1 MAVADAVGGN
11 RMSKVRNIKRKV
23 FPGEELAVIEEYNVG
38 EGSYQE
44 DGLVRSEELGETRL
58 NKEKRALEVK
68 KVTRRLNL
76 PLEGVIIIA
85 EAGSVTRRDARV
97 DIFRVDGK
105 KIEPTYTGVVH
116 ISDVAREFG
125 RNLEQALRSGD
136 IVRAVVAN
144 TKNRIIQLSMAGPE
158 YGVVYAYCSRCGG
171 ILENQNGRLTCPKCK
186 RVERRQ
192 IARSYGKEDISS

>member
-1 MAVADAVGGN
+1 
-11 RMSKVRNIKRKV
+11 MSKARNIKRNV
-23 FPGEELAVIEEYNVG
+23 FPGEELAVIEEFNEG

-58 NKEKRALEVK
+58 DMDKRALEVK
-68 KVTRRLNL
+68 KVTKHLNL
-76 PLEGVIIIA
+76 PLEGIVVIA
-85 EAGSVTRRDARV
+85 EAGSVTRRDARL
-97 DIFRVDGK
+97 DIFRVDAK

-116 ISDVAREFG
+116 INDVAREFG

-144 TKNRIIQLSMAGPE
+144 TKNRIIQLSMAGPD
-158 YGVVYAYCSRCGG
+158 YGVVYAYCSRCGD
-171 ILENQNGRLTCPKCK
+171 ILENQKGRLTCPKCK

>member
-1 MAVADAVGGN
+1 
-11 RMSKVRNIKRKV
+11 MSKVRNIKRKV
-23 FPGEELAVIEEYNVG
+23 FPGEELAVIEEYNIG

-44 DGLVRSEELGETRL
+44 DGLVRSEELGETKL

-76 PLEGVIIIA
+76 PLEGVIVIA

-97 DIFRVDGK
+97 DIFRVNGK

-136 IVRAVVAN
+136 MVRAVVAN

-158 YGVVYAYCSRCGG
+158 YGVIYAYCSRCGG

>member
-1 MAVADAVGGN
+1 
-11 RMSKVRNIKRKV
+11 MSKVRNIKRKV
-23 FPGEELAVIEEYNVG
+23 FPGEELAVIEEYNIG

-44 DGLVRSEELGETRL
+44 DGLVRSEELGETKL

-76 PLEGVIIIA
+76 PLEGVIVIA

-97 DIFRVDGK
+97 DIFRVNGK

-144 TKNRIIQLSMAGPE
+144 TKNRIIQLSMTSPE
-158 YGVVYAYCSRCGG
+158 YGVIYAYCSRCGG

>member
-1 MAVADAVGGN
+1 
-11 RMSKVRNIKRKV
+11 MSKVSNIKRKV

-76 PLEGVIIIA
+76 PLEGVIVIA

-144 TKNRIIQLSMAGPE
+144 TKNRIIQLSMAGPD

-171 ILENQNGRLTCPKCK
+171 ILENQNGRLTCPRCK

>member
-1 MAVADAVGGN
+1 
-11 RMSKVRNIKRKV
+11 MSKAGNVKRKV
-23 FPGEELAVIEEYNVG
+23 FPGDELAVIEEYNDG

-58 NKEKRALEVK
+58 NREKRALEVK
-68 KVTRRLNL
+68 KVTKPLNL
-76 PLEGVIIIA
+76 PLEGVVVIA

-97 DIFRVDGK
+97 DIFRIDGK
-105 KIEPTYTGVVH
+105 KIEPTYTGVIH

-144 TKNRIIQLSMAGPE
+144 TKNRIIQLSMGAPE
-158 YGVVYAYCSRCGG
+158 YGVIYAYCGRCGG
-171 ILENQNGRLTCPKCK
+171 ILENQKGRLMCPNCK

>member
-1 MAVADAVGGN
+1 
-11 RMSKVRNIKRKV
+11 MSKAGNIKRKV
-23 FPGEELAVIEEYNVG
+23 FPGDELAVIEEYNDG

-58 NKEKRALEVK
+58 NREKRALEVK
-68 KVTRRLNL
+68 KVTKPLNL
-76 PLEGVIIIA
+76 PVEGAIVIA

-97 DIFRVDGK
+97 DIFRIDGK
-105 KIEPTYTGVVH
+105 KIEPTYTGVIH

-144 TKNRIIQLSMAGPE
+144 TKNRIIQLSIAGPE
-158 YGVVYAYCSRCGG
+158 YGVIYAYCSRCGG
-171 ILENQNGRLTCPKCK
+171 ILENQKGRLTCPNCK

-192 IARSYGKEDISS
+192 TARSYGKEDISS

>member
-1 MAVADAVGGN
+1 
-11 RMSKVRNIKRKV
+11 MSKVRNVNRKV

-58 NKEKRALEVK
+58 NKEKRALEVE
-68 KVTRRLNL
+68 KVTKHLNL

-85 EAGSVTRRDARV
+85 ETGSVTRRDARV

-105 KIEPTYTGVVH
+105 KIVPTYTGVVH
-116 ISDVAREFG
+116 INDVAREFS

-158 YGVVYAYCSRCGG
+158 YGVVYAYCSRCGASSRTRMG
-171 ILENQNGRLTCPKCK
+171 ASPAPVASESSA
-186 RVERRQ
+186 
-192 IARSYGKEDISS
+192 AR

>member
-1 MAVADAVGGN
+1 
-11 RMSKVRNIKRKV
+11 MSKVRNIKRKV
-23 FPGEELAVIEEYNVG
+23 FPGEELAVIEEYNDG

-44 DGLVRSEELGETRL
+44 DGLVRSEELGETTL

-68 KVTRRLNL
+68 KVTRHLNL
-76 PLEGVIIIA
+76 PLEGVIVIA

-105 KIEPTYTGVVH
+105 KIEPTFTGVVH

-158 YGVVYAYCSRCGG
+158 YGVIYAYCSRCGG
-171 ILENQNGRLTCPKCK
+171 ILENQKGRLTCLKCK

>member
-1 MAVADAVGGN
+1 
-11 RMSKVRNIKRKV
+11 MSKAGNIKRKV
-23 FPGEELAVIEEYNVG
+23 FPGEELAVIEEYNDG

-68 KVTRRLNL
+68 KVTRHLNL
-76 PLEGVIIIA
+76 PLEGVIVIA
-85 EAGSVTRRDARV
+85 ETGSVTRRDARV

-171 ILENQNGRLTCPKCK
+171 ILENQKGRLTCPKCK

-192 IARSYGKEDISS
+192 IAKSYGKEDISS

>member
-11 RMSKVRNIKRKV
+11 GMSKVRNVKRKV
-23 FPGEELAVIEEYNVG
+23 FPGEELAVIEEYNDG

-68 KVTRRLNL
+68 KVTRHLNL
-76 PLEGVIIIA
+76 PLEGVIVIA
-85 EAGSVTRRDARV
+85 ETGSVTRRDARV

-171 ILENQNGRLTCPKCK
+171 ILENQKGRLTCPKCK

-192 IARSYGKEDISS
+192 IARSYGKEDI

>member
-1 MAVADAVGGN
+1 
-11 RMSKVRNIKRKV
+11 MSKVRNVNRKV

-76 PLEGVIIIA
+76 PLEGVIVIA

-144 TKNRIIQLSMAGPE
+144 TKNRIIQLSMAGPD

-171 ILENQNGRLTCPKCK
+171 ILENQNGRLTCPRCK